1 MSCARRTN
9 LKYDPEHDK
18 SNVAHVCVPRR
29 FRSACASAQ
38 SDQSL
43 RVICTTSS
51 QGDFVCFPA
60 WSDRNKLPE
69 RERERERERET
80 ITRANK
86 WGMWNKSFILFWA
99 SLKVIGSVVSLALCC
114 VRTSDIGSRWWSNF
128 VQGRLGR
135 QTNVYGMRAY
145 FFFHVNKW
153 WLNLIATAMV
163 RTFRSAENYSN
174 KGWLDTVGKPRTQH
188 IMNLENFISSEI
200 FRVYLTRKARHIIP
214 F

>member
-18 SNVAHVCVPRR
+18 SNVAHLCVPRR

-43 RVICTTSS
+43 RVICTASS

-60 WSDRNKLPE
+60 DRTEINFQ
-69 RERERERERET
+69 RERERERERGET

-99 SLKVIGSVVSLALCC
+99 SLKVIGSVVSIALCC
-114 VRTSDIGSRWWSNF
+114 VRTSSIGSRWWSNF

-145 FFFHVNKW
+145 LFHVNKC
-153 WLNLIATAMV
+153 
-163 RTFRSAENYSN
+163 
-174 KGWLDTVGKPRTQH
+174 GDD
-188 IMNLENFISSEI
+188 
-200 FRVYLTRKARHIIP
+200 
-214 F
+214 